1 MRLAGID
8 FPSYDQ
14 ARMIKLYGIS
24 TSRAGRC
31 VWALEEIGLD
41 YEHVP
46 IHFNDGSTRTPKY
59 LAINP
64 NARIPTL
71 IDGELVLYES
81 MAINHYLADRYD
93 GGLKPHTP
101 DGAARAL
108 MWSFWTNNEIEN
120 LLRPLLRNRLFLE
133 DADRDPKQGDVAAAE
148 LAKPLHILDDA
159 LAGQDYL
166 LGDRISVADLNASH
180 GMFWIPLAGID
191 LAAHPNLEGWLRRLA
206 DRPALQKAWGSER
219 PEMEIAD
226 RRPLGEVDPRRGF

>member
-1 MRLAGID
+1 
-8 FPSYDQ
+8 
-14 ARMIKLYGIS
+14 MITLYGIS

-41 YEHVP
+41 YEQVP
-46 IHFNDGSTRTPKY
+46 IHFNDGGARTPEY

-71 IDGELVLYES
+71 IDGDLVLYES

-93 GGLKPHTP
+93 GGLKAQTP
-101 DGAARAL
+101 DAAARAL
-108 MWSFWTNNEIEN
+108 MWSFWANNEIEN

-133 DADRDPKQGDVAAAE
+133 VADRDPAQADDAAAQ
-148 LAKPLHILDDA
+148 LAKPLRILDDA

-166 LGDRISVADLNASH
+166 LGNQISIADLNASH

-191 LAAHPNLEGWLRRLA
+191 LDVHPNLEGWLRRLSG
-206 DRPALQKAWGSER
+206 RPALMKAWGGEQ
-219 PEMEIAD
+219 PEMKIAD
-226 RRPLGEVDPRRGF
+226 RRPPGETDPRRGF